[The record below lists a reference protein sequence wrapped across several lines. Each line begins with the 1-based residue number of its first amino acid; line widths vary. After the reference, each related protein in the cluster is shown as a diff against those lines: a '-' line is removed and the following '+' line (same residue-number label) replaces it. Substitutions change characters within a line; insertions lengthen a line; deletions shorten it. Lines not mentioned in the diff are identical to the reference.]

1 MKIVTYR
8 LKGTFRVRGID
19 FKQGVPVKVADNI
32 GNYIKQT
39 FPNSFFV
46 EDVKEE
52 KIEKVIKNDEIVKK
66 DEKVEIK
73 TRGKGKRK
81 VVKDK

>member
-8 LKGTFRVRGID
+8 LKGIFRVRGID
-19 FKQGVPVKVADNI
+19 FKQGTPVKVADNI
-32 GNYIKQT
+32 GKYIKQT

-52 KIEKVIKNDEIVKK
+52 KKE
-66 DEKVEIK
+66 
-73 TRGKGKRK
+73 K
-81 VVKDK
+81 VVKDDEIIKKDDKVEVKVKGKGRTKVIKEE